1 MWIGSSKPMTVS
13 LEHRRG
19 LHFREVSPSVTD
31 DSSSLSLD
39 KIKMTVGHLSDAF
52 SRNDLD
58 LAKDYSIQ
66 LQYWENIRRAI
77 VDWVPG
83 KRVEIKH

>member
-1 MWIGSSKPMTVS
+1 MTV
-13 LEHRRG
+13 
-19 LHFREVSPSVTD
+19 D
-31 DSSSLSLD
+31 
-39 KIKMTVGHLSDAF
+39 HLSDAF
-52 SRNDLD
+52 SRNDLE

-77 VDWVPG
+77 VDWMPG